1 MNKQQVIEK
10 YGIDEWNRRMAASK
24 AYYYANREKC
34 LERQKKYDRAHP
46 KKDYMREYMRTYDK
60 YGVLFAYVVDNDPTN
75 IENYQAAKAEDFKG
89 WCIHHRLET
98 HNSDGSRREVDIS
111 RDELLAMDMYYNR
124 PAEELIFMRT
134 SDHISLH
141 KKAH

>member
-10 YGIDEWNRRMAASK
+10 YGIEEWNRRMAK
-24 AYYYANREKC
+24 NKEYYYANHERC
-34 LERQKKYDRAHP
+34 LEKQRKYDRAHP
-46 KKDYMREYMRTYDK
+46 KTDYMRKYMRTYGK
-60 YGVLFAYVVDNDPTN
+60 HGVLFAYVIDNDPTG
-75 IENYQAAKAEDFKG
+75 IENYNAAKADDFKG

-98 HNSDGSRREVDIS
+98 HNSDGSRREIDIS

-124 PAEELIFMRT
+124 PAKELIFMRI

-141 KKAH
+141 RKAH